1 MLKLISLKLVS
12 AVSVLGLLVACA
24 TQPQQHVDYTAF
36 KKAQPRSILV
46 LPPANETSDVTASS
60 RLLSQM
66 TLPLAESG
74 YYVMPVAVMDE
85 PFRQNGLT
93 APTDIEQVAPARLH
107 DIFGADACAVFE
119 NHAVRLGLP
128 GGG

>member
-46 LPPANETSDVTASS
+46 LPPANETEGVKSFV
-60 RLLSQM
+60 
-66 TLPLAESG
+66 
-74 YYVMPVAVMDE
+74 
-85 PFRQNGLT
+85 
-93 APTDIEQVAPARLH
+93 
-107 DIFGADACAVFE
+107 
-119 NHAVRLGLP
+119 
-128 GGG
+128 